1 MWRFLTLSKRSS
13 SACISASSCKWK
25 EWNIKA
31 HLHPIWKEYFYPCI
45 DTSGDGGTLHYKI
58 LLNYKESIAF
68 LLKPEKFRKMRQKP
82 VSRNLSVHEP
92 TGNGMFT
99 VLFCTVGMLSEMRS
113 SWVLYFSQ
121 GEKLSGKQ
129 SEIDVQRR
137 KKTRIRAVR
146 DFEQTDKLR
155 KDI

>member
-1 MWRFLTLSKRSS
+1 
-13 SACISASSCKWK
+13 
-25 EWNIKA
+25 
-31 HLHPIWKEYFYPCI
+31 
-45 DTSGDGGTLHYKI
+45 
-58 LLNYKESIAF
+58 
-68 LLKPEKFRKMRQKP
+68 MRQKP